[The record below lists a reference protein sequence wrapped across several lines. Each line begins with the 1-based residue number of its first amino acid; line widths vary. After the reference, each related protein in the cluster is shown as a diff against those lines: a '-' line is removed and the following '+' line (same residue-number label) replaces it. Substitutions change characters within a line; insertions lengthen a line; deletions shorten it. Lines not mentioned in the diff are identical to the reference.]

1 MWRHGCQILL
11 SGLPYGCF
19 LSQGCAH
26 TQPLPPLAV
35 IVEKHVENYGT
46 QVLSNIVNGKLQSIP
61 NSLIR
66 ASVWLPLR
74 HIASKRNT
82 YSPGERS
89 DIFRCSRNQIFR
101 FDGKLFFFG
110 AISNHHVW
118 LAELSMFGGFYQE
131 LTSNLLPEILTRD
144 KHEERAEKRDLELS
158 KSWEPT
164 KKRVTWCL
172 PQTSEVVICG
182 LYPCEHVI
190 PGPLRTHAKPD
201 SAALGVQ
208 LCMYKGKPPGLKWQS
223 LINLCRCRFAI
234 RATNFRGTP
243 LRNFTEASS

>member
-1 MWRHGCQILL
+1 MQRFYCSLKRH
-11 SGLPYGCF
+11 
-19 LSQGCAH
+19 
-26 TQPLPPLAV
+26 
-35 IVEKHVENYGT
+35 
-46 QVLSNIVNGKLQSIP
+46 QVLSLYLCPLCSVLLRFWATSYI
-61 NSLIR
+61 SL
-66 ASVWLPLR
+66 SLL
-74 HIASKRNT
+74 
-82 YSPGERS
+82 
-89 DIFRCSRNQIFR
+89 
-101 FDGKLFFFG
+101 
-110 AISNHHVW
+110 
-118 LAELSMFGGFYQE
+118 FGGFSQN

>member
-1 MWRHGCQILL
+1 MCFVLDLNFFPNNIRFFSATSGCGGMGAKFSYLDFRMAASSPKDAPIHN
-11 SGLPYGCF
+11 PC
-19 LSQGCAH
+19 
-26 TQPLPPLAV
+26 PPFAV
-35 IVEKHVENYGT
+35 IVEKHVEDYGT

-118 LAELSMFGGFYQE
+118 LAELS
-131 LTSNLLPEILTRD
+131 
-144 KHEERAEKRDLELS
+144 
-158 KSWEPT
+158 
-164 KKRVTWCL
+164 
-172 PQTSEVVICG
+172 
-182 LYPCEHVI
+182 
-190 PGPLRTHAKPD
+190 
-201 SAALGVQ
+201 
-208 LCMYKGKPPGLKWQS
+208 
-223 LINLCRCRFAI
+223 IN
-234 RATNFRGTP
+234 
-243 LRNFTEASS
+243 